1 LIAEFQKIFV
11 YAPRGNALETN
22 STILKIWV
30 VSYQISKKFSYYGN
44 SPIKLY
50 ISKKDL
56 ADSGIHP
63 ELISVVE
70 LALITFKSGNL

>member
-30 VSYQISKKFSYYGN
+30 GSYQISKKFSYYGN

-56 ADSGIHP
+56 ADSGTDT

-70 LALITFKSGNL
+70 QALITSNSGTL